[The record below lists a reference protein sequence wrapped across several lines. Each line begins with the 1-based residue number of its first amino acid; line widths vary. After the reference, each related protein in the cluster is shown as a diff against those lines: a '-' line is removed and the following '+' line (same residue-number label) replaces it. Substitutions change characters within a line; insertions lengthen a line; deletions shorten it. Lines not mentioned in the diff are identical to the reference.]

1 MGFIVNIVALL
12 GLIAFF
18 VVKIFVYLIS
28 GNVNLTSTFA
38 ISGFISIIL
47 FIGLK
52 EKKSV
57 YDLFINGARDGIK
70 VVFKL
75 FPTLIGI
82 FLAIYM
88 LRSSGLI
95 DFICNIL
102 ANITKLINIPS
113 EILPLAIIKP
123 ISGSGSMAIATE
135 IMAHFGVDSNI
146 GRIAATIMGSSE
158 TTFYVIALY
167 MSSVK
172 AKDGRKIVIPA
183 LLADIASI
191 ISAIIIFKIL
201 KY

>member
-1 MGFIVNIVALL
+1 MT
-12 GLIAFF
+12 
-18 VVKIFVYLIS
+18 YIS
-28 GNVNLTSTFA
+28 AMIIPT
-38 ISGFISIIL
+38 IISIIL

-52 EKKSV
+52 ENKNV
-57 YDLFINGARDGIK
+57 YDLFVNGAKDGIK

-95 DFICNIL
+95 DFICQIIS
-102 ANITKLINIPS
+102 NITKLFNIPS

-146 GRIAATIMGSSE
+146 GKIAATIMGSSE

-172 AKDGRKIVIPA
+172 VKDSRKIIIPA
-183 LLADIASI
+183 ILADIASI
-191 ISAIIIFKIL
+191 ISAIIFL
-201 KY
+201 R